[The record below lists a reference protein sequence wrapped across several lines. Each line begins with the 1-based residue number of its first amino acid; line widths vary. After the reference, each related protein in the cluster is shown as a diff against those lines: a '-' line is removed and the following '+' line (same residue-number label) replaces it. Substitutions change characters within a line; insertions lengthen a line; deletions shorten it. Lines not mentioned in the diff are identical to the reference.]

1 MKKLYL
7 KVKRTLRFIFYRN
20 LNINEQ
26 LDISYHIVD
35 DNLLNLYWN
44 MSKADR
50 QHSYEV
56 FNRTKEKS
64 EDSDLLLLSLLHDIG
79 KSKID
84 AGVIFRILSD
94 LGFISN
100 NKSKNYLDHEHIGI
114 ELLKENNVSQDIID
128 YYDNNLL
135 KQKNI
140 ILDETDY

>member
-26 LDISYHIVD
+26 LDVSNHIVD

-64 EDSDLLLLSLLHDIG
+64 EDRDLLLLSLLHDIG

-84 AGVIFRILSD
+84 AGVIFRIFSD

-100 NKSKNYLDHEHIGI
+100 NKSKIYLDHEHIGI
-114 ELLKENNVSQDIID
+114 EILKENNVSQDIID
-128 YYDNNLL
+128 YYNNNLL

-140 ILDETDY
+140 ILDKTDY

>member
-26 LDISYHIVD
+26 IDISDHLVD
-35 DNLLNLYWN
+35 ENLLNLYWK

-64 EDSDLLLLSLLHDIG
+64 EDKDLLLLSLLHDIG

-84 AGVIFRILSD
+84 AGVVFRILSD
-94 LGFISN
+94 LGFIKNS
-100 NKSKNYLDHEHIGI
+100 KSKNYLDHENIGI

-128 YYDNNLL
+128 YYNNNLL

-140 ILDETDY
+140 ILDKTDY

>member
-26 LDISYHIVD
+26 LDISYHIVE
-35 DNLLNLYWN
+35 DNLLSLYWN

-64 EDSDLLLLSLLHDIG
+64 DDSNLLLLSLLHDIG

-100 NKSKNYLDHEHIGI
+100 NKSKNYLDHEHIGL
-114 ELLKENNVSQDIID
+114 ELLKENNVSQEIID

-140 ILDETDY
+140 ILDKTDY

>member
-64 EDSDLLLLSLLHDIG
+64 DDRNLLLLSLLHDIG

-128 YYDNNLL
+128 YYNNNLL

-140 ILDETDY
+140 ILDKTDY

>member
-64 EDSDLLLLSLLHDIG
+64 EDRDLLLLSLLHDIG

-100 NKSKNYLDHEHIGI
+100 NKSKKYLDHERIGI
-114 ELLKENNVSQDIID
+114 ELLKENNISQDIID
-128 YYDNNLL
+128 YYNNNLL

-140 ILDETDY
+140 ILDKTDY

>member
-26 LDISYHIVD
+26 LDISDHLVD

-64 EDSDLLLLSLLHDIG
+64 EDKDLLLLSLLHDIG

-94 LGFISN
+94 LGFITNES
-100 NKSKNYLDHEHIGI
+100 
-114 ELLKENNVSQDIID
+114 
-128 YYDNNLL
+128 
-135 KQKNI
+135 
-140 ILDETDY
+140 

>member
-26 LDISYHIVD
+26 LDVSNHIVD

-64 EDSDLLLLSLLHDIG
+64 EDSNLLLLSLLHDIG

-84 AGVIFRILSD
+84 AGVIFRIFSD

-100 NKSKNYLDHEHIGI
+100 NKSKIYLDHEHIGI
-114 ELLKENNVSQDIID
+114 EILKENNVSQDIID
-128 YYDNNLL
+128 YYNNNLL

-140 ILDETDY
+140 ILDKTDY

>member
-35 DNLLNLYWN
+35 DNLLNLYCN
-44 MSKADR
+44 MYKADR

-114 ELLKENNVSQDIID
+114 ELLKENNVSQNIID
-128 YYDNNLL
+128 YYNNNLL

-140 ILDETDY
+140 ILDKTDY

>member
-26 LDISYHIVD
+26 LDISEQLVD
-35 DNLLNLYWN
+35 DNLLTLYWT

-56 FNRTKEKS
+56 FNRTKKKS
-64 EDSDLLLLSLLHDIG
+64 EDKDLLLLSLLHDIG
-79 KSKID
+79 KSMID
-84 AGVIFRILSD
+84 TGVIFRVLSD
-94 LGFISN
+94 LGFINN
-100 NKSKNYLDHEHIGI
+100 NKSKKYLDHENIGLK
-114 ELLKENNVSQDIID
+114 LLRKHNVSQDIID
-128 YYDNNLL
+128 YYNNNLL

-140 ILDETDY
+140 ILDKTDY

>member
-20 LNINEQ
+20 LNIYEQ
-26 LDISYHIVD
+26 LDISNHIVD

-64 EDSDLLLLSLLHDIG
+64 EDRNLLLLSLLHDIG

-128 YYDNNLL
+128 YYNNNLL

-140 ILDETDY
+140 ILDKTDY

>member
-26 LDISYHIVD
+26 LDISDHLVD

-64 EDSDLLLLSLLHDIG
+64 EDKDLLLLSLLHDIG

-94 LGFISN
+94 LGFITN
-100 NKSKNYLDHEHIGI
+100 NKSKNYLDHENVGI
-114 ELLKENNVSQDIID
+114 ELLKVNNVSQDIID
-128 YYDNNLL
+128 YYNNNLL
-135 KQKNI
+135 KQKNK
-140 ILDETDY
+140 ILDKTDY

>member
-64 EDSDLLLLSLLHDIG
+64 DDSNLLLLSLLHDIV

-84 AGVIFRILSD
+84 AGVIFRIFSD

-140 ILDETDY
+140 ILDKTDY

>member
-50 QHSYEV
+50 KHSYEV

-140 ILDETDY
+140 ILDKTDY

>member
-1 MKKLYL
+1 MKILYL

-64 EDSDLLLLSLLHDIG
+64 EDRDLLLLSLLHDIG

-100 NKSKNYLDHEHIGI
+100 NKSKNYLNHEHVGI

-140 ILDETDY
+140 ILDKTDY